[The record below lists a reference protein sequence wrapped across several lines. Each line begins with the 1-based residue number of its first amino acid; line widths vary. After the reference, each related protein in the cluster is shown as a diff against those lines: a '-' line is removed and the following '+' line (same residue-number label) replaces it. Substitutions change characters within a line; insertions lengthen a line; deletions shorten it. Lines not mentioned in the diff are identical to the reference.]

1 MIQKA
6 LLLVGILVAMVLP
19 TLAGCAWPNLAPGTI
34 EPTVT
39 VVPLPTG
46 LREQLTATASSPRA
60 AIASPTGGPVPTA
73 KVPVTPTPTRTAPL
87 PSPTVT
93 PTSSVTPSPS
103 PTATATSTETPL
115 PTPVQTRIR
124 PTPTPEFGGQLVF
137 QTTIGDVFYAVNADG
152 SGLRRITD
160 GVDPVWSPDGHR
172 IAFTRWRHP
181 KGVWVVELDGEEWRP
196 FDWGSARW
204 PSWSPDGQELLFSM
218 QKGGRMGEKEK
229 CFFGFC
235 FTLGKNPHWRLGI
248 VRADGEGFREP
259 PSEVRSLAP
268 SWSRDG
274 SRIVYSDGHG
284 LRVQSQD
291 GTHSVQITDNA
302 WDTSPVWSPDGRR
315 IAFIRQ
321 QHDHQEIFVVDAQGK
336 GLLQLTKTPALPD
349 GAPGSSAAPAWSPDG
364 RHIAFL
370 TNRSGKW
377 EIWVMKADGSQQRP
391 MFDSALDGLTL
402 EYGFVAER
410 AISWAP

>member
-1 MIQKA
+1 
-6 LLLVGILVAMVLP
+6 
-19 TLAGCAWPNLAPGTI
+19 
-34 EPTVT
+34 
-39 VVPLPTG
+39 
-46 LREQLTATASSPRA
+46 
-60 AIASPTGGPVPTA
+60 
-73 KVPVTPTPTRTAPL
+73 
-87 PSPTVT
+87 
-93 PTSSVTPSPS
+93 
-103 PTATATSTETPL
+103 
-115 PTPVQTRIR
+115 
-124 PTPTPEFGGQLVF
+124 
-137 QTTIGDVFYAVNADG
+137 
-152 SGLRRITD
+152 
-160 GVDPVWSPDGHR
+160 
-172 IAFTRWRHP
+172 
-181 KGVWVVELDGEEWRP
+181 
-196 FDWGSARW
+196 
-204 PSWSPDGQELLFSM
+204 M
-218 QKGGRMGEKEK
+218 QKGGRTGEKEK

-235 FTLGKNPHWRLGI
+235 FTLGANPHWRLGI
-248 VRADGEGFREP
+248 VRADGDDFREP

-302 WDTSPVWSPDGRR
+302 WDTSPVWSPDGGS

-336 GLLQLTKTPALPD
+336 GLSQLTKTPALPD

-377 EIWVMKADGSQQRP
+377 EIWVMEVDGSQQRP

-402 EYGFVAER
+402 EYSFVAER